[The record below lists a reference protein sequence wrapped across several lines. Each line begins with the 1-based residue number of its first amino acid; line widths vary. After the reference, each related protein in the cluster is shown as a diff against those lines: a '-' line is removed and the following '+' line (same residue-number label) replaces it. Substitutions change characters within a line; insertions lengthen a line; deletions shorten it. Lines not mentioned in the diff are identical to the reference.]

1 MMYFLRS
8 FDLKYIS
15 TKVNNNSGMRY
26 WTFEKSDRLNT
37 LIELWT
43 SIKNN

>member
-8 FDLKYIS
+8 FDQKYIS
-15 TKVNNNSGMRY
+15 TKTNKNSGIRY